1 VKKEAD
7 TLNLTIGDQVQRVP
21 LAWKGE
27 SLGKATDFH
36 PVARREPSVSRLTRM
51 ARRRSLRTHRGQL
64 VKPSTKGKSVK
75 YVQKSLFFLLCL
87 SMAAFGYVERTV
99 AQPTY
104 HMVQPGDT
112 LWDICEHYYGDSE
125 LWPKLWEMNSF
136 ITNPHLLR
144 PGDRIR
150 LLDGFP
156 LKTASP
162 EPGPETPQK
171 KQLEEPG
178 GVPGV
183 EVSGLCNVASAGY
196 LSSTPVA
203 PVGRVISSVTS
214 RIILA
219 EGDTVFVDLPQQE
232 AVEAGRVF
240 AAFKTSSAL
249 PHPLTGRQV
258 GYLIRYGGKV
268 SIKERTEGTV
278 YKAEVIESYV
288 EFRVGDSLIPEEPI
302 TSCVEIVPTDPTVA
316 THIAAVQDQK
326 RIIGQFSV
334 VYLPKGFNDGILRG
348 NVFRVMKKLDSIGP
362 PIPDVV
368 AGHMIVIEARPDS
381 ATGVVINL
389 TQNLANGASVQGT
402 EWEEVSEVLSML
414 PQCRVQ

>member
-1 VKKEAD
+1 M
-7 TLNLTIGDQVQRVP
+7 I
-21 LAWKGE
+21 
-27 SLGKATDFH
+27 H
-36 PVARREPSVSRLTRM
+36 
-51 ARRRSLRTHRGQL
+51 RSLL
-64 VKPSTKGKSVK
+64 VLFCV
-75 YVQKSLFFLLCL
+75 YLVSLCHLEI
-87 SMAAFGYVERTV
+87 SHAE
-99 AQPTY
+99 PTY
-104 HMVQPGDT
+104 HVVQPGDT

-136 ITNPHLLR
+136 ITNPHLLK

-162 EPGPETPQK
+162 EPGPGTPQE
-171 KQLEEPG
+171 KQPEEPG

-219 EGDTVFVDLPQQE
+219 EGDAIFVDLPQLD
-232 AVEAGRVF
+232 AVEPGRVF
-240 AAFKTSSAL
+240 MAFKISSAL
-249 PHPLTGRQV
+249 PDPLTGRQV
-258 GYLIRYGGKV
+258 GYLIRYRGKV
-268 SIKERTEGTV
+268 SIKERTEGSV
-278 YKAEVIESYV
+278 YRAEVIESYV
-288 EFRVGDSLIPEEPI
+288 EFRVGDLLIPEEPI
-302 TSCVEIVPTDPTVA
+302 TSCVDLVPTDPTVA

-326 RIIGQFSV
+326 LIIGQFSV

-389 TQNLANGASVQGT
+389 TQNLANGASVQGA